1 MRIRS
6 VKTRDFRKRLL
17 SLGFEE
23 ESGRDHIFYFYRHE
37 GKIAVRTKV
46 SHGLDEIRQPILNLI
61 GRQLQLNRDEFEDF
75 LKGKVSP
82 ERYKRILL
90 QRGIIE

>member
-17 SLGFEE
+17 NLGFEE

-37 GKIAVRTKV
+37 GKIVVRTKV

-61 GRQLQLNRDEFEDF
+61 SRQLQMNRDEFEDF

-90 QRGIIE
+90 ERGIIK